1 MTTITELLSA
11 AEELALAAGKLVHE
25 KWVNPVPVQSKGFR
39 DVVTE
44 ADFAAQALI
53 TDAVKLRFPTHGFLS
68 EEDDDSLP
76 AEGDV
81 IWVIDPIDG
90 TINFSRGMPEFC
102 VSVAAV
108 EGGKPLAEVLANPKI
123 LAGAIYDP
131 MRGELFSAGLG
142 LGGFVTGTGENKRPL
157 HVSTISTLAEALIT
171 HDWSH
176 EVIGRQKIMENL
188 ERIAPHVFSIRAV
201 GTASLALAWL
211 AAGRTDLYFNYTL
224 KPWDIAAAQLLLA
237 ETSGEITN
245 ADGSKITW
253 DVNRMTCLASNGR
266 LHQPYI
272 EIVVGE

>member
-1 MTTITELLSA
+1 MVSVTELVSA
-11 AEELALAAGKLVHE
+11 AEALAVAAGKLVHD
-25 KWVNPVPVQSKGFR
+25 KWVNPVSVQSKGFR

-53 TDAVKLRFPTHGFLS
+53 TDTVKSRFPTHGFLT
-68 EEDDDSLP
+68 EEDDASLP
-76 AEGDV
+76 TEGEV

-108 EGGKPLAEVLANPKI
+108 EGGKPVAEVLAKPKI

-142 LGGFVTGTGENKRPL
+142 LGGFVVRGDGEKRPL
-157 HVSTISTLAEALIT
+157 SVSPIAKLEEALLT

-176 EVIGRQKIMENL
+176 EVIGRQHVL
-188 ERIAPHVFSIRAV
+188 EILACIAEHVFSIRAV

-211 AAGRTDLYFNYTL
+211 AAGRSDLYFQLHLETL
-224 KPWDIAAAQLLLA
+224 GHCRCSTIARR
-237 ETSGEITN
+237 SR
-245 ADGSKITW
+245 W
-253 DVNRMTCLASNGR
+253 HASPMSMALR
-266 LHQPYI
+266 
-272 EIVVGE
+272 

>member
-1 MTTITELLSA
+1 MTDIPELLAA
-11 AEELALAAGKLVHE
+11 AEAFAVAAGKLVHD
-25 KWVNPVPVQSKGFR
+25 KWVNPVPVSSKGFR

-53 TDAVKLRFPTHGFLS
+53 TNAVKSRFPTHGFLT

-76 AEGDV
+76 TEGEV

-108 EGGKPLAEVLANPKI
+108 EGGKPLAQVLAEPKI

-142 LGGFVTGTGENKRPL
+142 LGGFVMLNGGKRPL
-157 HVSTISTLAEALIT
+157 SVSTVSKLDGALVT

-176 EVIGRQKIMENL
+176 LADGRQYILNIL
-188 ERIAPHVFSIRAV
+188 ANIAHHVFSIRAV

-224 KPWDIAAAQLLLA
+224 KPWDVAAAQLLLA
-237 ETSGEITN
+237 EAGGTLTN
-245 ADGSKITW
+245 ADGSPLTW
-253 DVNRMTCLASNGR
+253 DVSGMTCLASNR
-266 LHQPYI
+266 QLHSPYI
-272 EIVVGE
+272 KMIEA